1 MLFDSFME
9 GKLNNDNS
17 SSSSNWRPS
26 TQMESGCSATNNSEM
41 EVDPHWRNAFPVVSR
56 EKIISKLMS
65 TLQKHSPINAKGMGE
80 QNLKSIALRFE
91 DKIYSTATSKVQDI
105 CVVHICYYFLQLIFM
120 TEPSDCA
127 FQRFLSIYFQYC
139 CLSFFVNLYL

>member
-1 MLFDSFME
+1 VYLLLGYFCFNSP
-9 GKLNNDNS
+9 GVTGYSGIHSWKVKLNNDNS

-41 EVDPHWRNAFPVVSR
+41 EVDPYWRSAFPVVSR

-65 TLQKHSPINAKGMGE
+65 TLLKHSPINAKGMGG

-105 CVVHICYYFLQLIFM
+105 CVVHICYYFLQTNFH
-120 TEPSDCA
+120 D
-127 FQRFLSIYFQYC
+127 
-139 CLSFFVNLYL
+139 